1 MFYYMGHFSKFLPP
15 GSTRIGAEL
24 NTTGA
29 ASGKCGGGAFGG
41 ASSGCV
47 QAIGF
52 TSGSDKATVA
62 VLFNRGAAAVEVSVQ
77 VGSGAAA
84 SWVQVS
90 LPARAIQTL
99 RMKSDDHNETTAE
112 AAADP
117 TLVSTPAGR
126 VQGYLNEESDTLIWR
141 GIPYAQPPTGDL
153 RWRSPLPA
161 KNWSGVKETKAFGAD
176 CAQFGPAWVSL
187 APKDSQAPCRN
198 NIDGCVNWT
207 WSNATSEDCLYVNVH
222 RPAANASKP
231 RPVVVFFAAGA
242 MEWGSANDLENS
254 GASIGAKPGWRNVIL
269 VTLNYRKGV
278 RYFLDL
284 LRCPSLILKAS
295 LLQIFGFLASD
306 ELRAR
311 DSRKT
316 AGVYGIQDQT
326 LALQW

>member
-1 MFYYMGHFSKFLPP
+1 MTHRCPADTGDHFDAVAKLSAAHPSKLLLGTEACAGPGAAATDAFGWSRAESYAHDIMGDLSAGAHGWIDWNMALRVENCTAAGQPHCVSDGGKHVGPCCTTGPNHVDDIGDDSPIIVDSVLGTVRRQPMFYYMGHFSKFLPP

-29 ASGKCGGGAFGG
+29 GSGKCGGGAFGG

-153 RWRSPLPA
+153 RWRSP
-161 KNWSGVKETKAFGAD
+161 V
-176 CAQFGPAWVSL
+176 
-187 APKDSQAPCRN
+187 RN
-198 NIDGCVNWT
+198 
-207 WSNATSEDCLYVNVH
+207 
-222 RPAANASKP
+222 
-231 RPVVVFFAAGA
+231 
-242 MEWGSANDLENS
+242 
-254 GASIGAKPGWRNVIL
+254 
-269 VTLNYRKGV
+269 
-278 RYFLDL
+278 
-284 LRCPSLILKAS
+284 
-295 LLQIFGFLASD
+295 SD
-306 ELRAR
+306 
-311 DSRKT
+311 
-316 AGVYGIQDQT
+316 
-326 LALQW
+326 